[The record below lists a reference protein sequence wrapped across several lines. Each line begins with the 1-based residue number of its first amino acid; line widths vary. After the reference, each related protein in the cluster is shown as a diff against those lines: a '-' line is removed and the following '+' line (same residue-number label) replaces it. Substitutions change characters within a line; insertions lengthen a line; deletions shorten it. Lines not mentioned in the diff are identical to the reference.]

1 MSSRA
6 TWTTW
11 SCDWA
16 SWTASWSAKR
26 PLRYICLSKT
36 RCFVRTH
43 ARRSGCLCAVRGR
56 CAGCDA
62 RTLHFCAV
70 LLRRVILRMQNAWHV
85 RLRGTVSMIRLA
97 NRTLVVKRISGGV
110 ALEIA
115 IGREASWSWGRAD
128 GVGRCGS
135 ATWLDGS
142 RRAC

>member
-1 MSSRA
+1 MRGGLVA
-6 TWTTW
+6 
-11 SCDWA
+11 CVQ
-16 SWTASWSAKR
+16 
-26 PLRYICLSKT
+26 CVVV
-36 RCFVRTH
+36 VRD
-43 ARRSGCLCAVRGR
+43 
-56 CAGCDA
+56 AGA

-70 LLRRVILRMQNAWHV
+70 LLRRVVLRMQNAWHV

-110 ALEIA
+110 ALEI
-115 IGREASWSWGRAD
+115 GREASWSWGRAD